1 MTKTAKIVTG
11 IILGIALLC
20 VAAVIVALAVVNNG
34 LIRQNQINAAY
45 KTQLENVY
53 EKSYFELSDS
63 VRNLETSLTK
73 LTATNS
79 KTQQQ
84 ALLTKIIGQADTAQ
98 SDLNTLP
105 LANESLQQSV
115 AFTNKTG
122 DFCKYLQTKLA
133 NGGEFSASDR
143 ANIAGLA
150 KSSKKLN
157 ASLCD
162 MTDGMGCDINFA
174 DSVLTDGIMEGV
186 SDGFDEI
193 NQNTFDY
200 PELIYDGPFSDA
212 KQKDIAVD
220 MPMMTQED
228 VKSKIAK
235 DLSMLN
241 VSNIEYKGDL
251 KNKLEVYNYEVMLK
265 DGDLLYV
272 QASKNGGMIS
282 SISASGRQG
291 NETALDVE
299 TAQKRAEQFARALGY
314 DVKPIWVS
322 KTEEGCTY
330 VNLAPVVSNVIIY
343 PDLVKV
349 SLGPNGI
356 CGFESFNYL
365 ANHKIRVIDKMARSS
380 ETAERNLYEG
390 LQVKNSNLAL
400 VPKNNKEILCFEF
413 ECEMEGEQYFI
424 FVDADTNQEVDIFRV
439 IKGTE
444 GYTVM

>member
-1 MTKTAKIVTG
+1 MTKTAKIVSG
-11 IILGIALLC
+11 IIIGLAAACI
-20 VAAVIVALAVVNNG
+20 VAVIIALAVVNDG
-34 LIRQNQINAAY
+34 LRNQNKVMSAY
-45 KTQLENVY
+45 KTQLENMY

-63 VRNLETSLTK
+63 IRNLETSLSK
-73 LTATNS
+73 LTAAND
-79 KTQQQ
+79 KVQQQ
-84 ALLTKIIGQADTAQ
+84 KLLGKIIGQADTAQ
-98 SDLNTLP
+98 SDLNALP

-115 AFTNKTG
+115 AFTNKTS
-122 DFCKYLQTKLA
+122 DFCKYLQNKLA
-133 NGGEFSASDR
+133 AGGEFSKSDR

-162 MTDGMGCDINFA
+162 MTDGMGCDINFT
-174 DSVLTDGIMEGV
+174 DSILNEGVMDGV

-212 KQKDIAVD
+212 KQKDIVVD
-220 MPMMTQED
+220 LPAMSQEQ
-228 VKSKIAK
+228 VKEKLAR

-241 VSNIEYKGDL
+241 VKAIEYKGDL
-251 KNKLEVYNYEVMLK
+251 KNKLDVYNFEVTLK
-265 DGDLLYV
+265 DDSLMYV

-282 SISASGRQG
+282 AISTSGRNG
-291 NETALDVE
+291 NEKALDVE

-322 KTEEGCTY
+322 KTDEGCTY
-330 VNLAPVVSNVIIY
+330 VNLAPVVNDIIIY

-349 SLGPNGI
+349 SVGPNGI

-365 ANHKIRVIDKMARSS
+365 ANHKTRMFDKKFRSS
-380 ETAERNLYEG
+380 EVAEQKLYEG

-400 VPKNNKEILCFEF
+400 VPKNNDEILCFEF
-413 ECEMEGEQYFI
+413 ECEMDGEQYFVFI
-424 FVDADTNQEVDIFRV
+424 DAETNEEVDIFRV